1 MILNTLKIKLPFV
14 ILLFLTS
21 CINVGV
27 EKYENKTIS
36 QKSSDCNLIINQES
50 KKSLNTIVC
59 QDGYKFEIPKFT
71 YDEKSCRVEPY
82 TPKSEYFQIAL
93 SQYLSWAFHH
103 LPVRILLYRHFLVY
117 FVRKG

>member
-1 MILNTLKIKLPFV
+1 MILNILKIKLPFV
-14 ILLFLTS
+14 ILLFLNS

-82 TPKSEYFQIAL
+82 TFKQDKKLYQKFKLTCLDFRNKSYVQI
-93 SQYLSWAFHH
+93 F
-103 LPVRILLYRHFLVY
+103 
-117 FVRKG
+117 